1 MKRIIFIILLIFIIV
16 GNLEIVFAANSSIDS
31 EFKKL
36 IMDTENK
43 KLNSELRREKTE
55 ILMKKLEKYLQTK
68 ESSLKSDEELIKLM
82 KSKIEILNRNT
93 TDGRKVRV
101 INYQGEFGI
110 FGTIEGK
117 WIIIQIYNNEMVT
130 AKMIFEN
137 SCETA
142 VGIISEHLKNTEYF
156 IIYGYSAIYRPMPVF
171 FNSFT
176 IENGKYK
183 NYDVFEKNKPAGN
196 LNIEKSDNYI
206 LLTGEDEEGLNIED
220 MKNEDLIV
228 IRDGDK
234 AYKFFINNGKMI
246 LKK

>member
-130 AKMIFEN
+130 AKIIFEN

-228 IRDGDK
+228 IRYSYVTGK
-234 AYKFFINNGKMI
+234 SFYVNN
-246 LKK
+246 

>member
-183 NYDVFEKNKPAGN
+183 SYDILGKNKIRGN
-196 LNIEKSDNYI
+196 LNVEKSDNYI
-206 LLTGEDEEGLNIED
+206 LVTGEDEEGLNIEEIEN
-220 MKNEDLIV
+220 KNVIV
-228 IRDGDK
+228 ITDGDK
-234 AYKFFINNGKMI
+234 EYKFFINKGKMI